1 MSQKKRKLEEE
12 KRKTTKEEVD
22 KLINVRFIREA
33 WYTTCLTSAITVKKA
48 NEKWKMC
55 IDYTKTLT
63 IYIEKWKLYIL
74 IKFTRRWGRKKNSED
89 LSWG

>member
-1 MSQKKRKLEEE
+1 MLGVNPKIYHTQALNYKEARSMSQKKRKLEEE

-48 NEKWKMC
+48 NEK
-55 IDYTKTLT
+55 
-63 IYIEKWKLYIL
+63 
-74 IKFTRRWGRKKNSED
+74 
-89 LSWG
+89 